1 MVSPPALSSVEDSAT
16 ELSKEFSAELSLGAG
31 AASPQEASKRTVVRS
46 KRRMRFMVLSFL
58 FWHLPFF
65 LFEAD
70 FAGEAPKSV
79 PKTIRFRAVFY
90 TFRSPLCG
98 RSS

>member
-1 MVSPPALSSVEDSAT
+1 
-16 ELSKEFSAELSLGAG
+16 
-31 AASPQEASKRTVVRS
+31 VVRS

-65 LFEAD
+65 LFGAD
-70 FAGEAPKSV
+70 FAGEAPKSCL
-79 PKTIRFRAVFY
+79 KATRFRAVFY
-90 TFRSPLCG
+90 TFSSPLCG